1 VRITVTLKLLCTVLL
16 LMGALALP
24 EPSAFSGGACKS
36 CETGARCLDQTT
48 IVRCINGQPALIE
61 ACELNRRC
69 LQVEK
74 CTAACAP

>member
-1 VRITVTLKLLCTVLL
+1 VRITVILRLFCIVLL

-24 EPSAFSGGACKS
+24 EPSASGGGACKS
-36 CETGARCLDQTT
+36 CETGTRCLNVTT
-48 IVRCINGQPALIE
+48 IVRCINGQPVLIE

-69 LQVEK
+69 LQVER